1 MDTLAKV
8 RAFVIENF
16 YVTET
21 DGLRDDESL
30 MERGVVDST
39 GVLEVISFVE
49 QTFELSVSDDELL
62 PENLDSIANI
72 AAFVTRKQQLAEAE
86 SARALAE
93 RAIA

>member
-21 DGLRDDESL
+21 SGLRDDESL

-49 QTFELSVSDDELL
+49 QTFDLSVSDDELL

-72 AAFVTRKQQLAEAE
+72 AAFVTRKQLAA
-86 SARALAE
+86 AGGAGPLAE